1 MINDYPNGGLK
12 MIDIQSFNK
21 SLKATWIKKYLDDN
35 DQGKWKTFFDLELE
49 TLGGKT
55 ALTGNLN
62 KKDITSAAKVSISFV
77 REILTIWSDINF
89 EDNITSEKQFLD
101 QSLW

>member
-1 MINDYPNGGLK
+1 MEN
-12 MIDIQSFNK
+12 
-21 SLKATWIKKYLDDN
+21 
-35 DQGKWKTFFDLELE
+35 LELE

-62 KKDITSAAKVSISFV
+62 KKDITSAAKVSNSFV

-101 QSLW
+101 QSLWYNSLIRIDNRPGIFQAYCS